1 MSCGKEKELERIGN
15 ASLLLT
21 DSLTVNK
28 LNKRKIVFFTLGIFF
43 VLISLANPQ
52 MGTKSEVV
60 KTNGFDVFL
69 ALDIS
74 KSMLAADMP
83 PSRLDRL
90 KRLSE
95 ELIRSLT
102 GNRIGLIVFAGNA
115 YLQTPLTT
123 DYRALLLFLQTLSP
137 DIVSNQGTNFS
148 SAISVALR
156 YFSYQKANGK
166 ALIILSDGEN
176 HEPGLEDA
184 ARQAAQKEFLR
195 LLSVL
200 VRLKEQKF
208 LIIPVTLIHLKETKM
223 VILSFLNCRKKI
235 YKP

>member
-1 MSCGKEKELERIGN
+1 MFRFEHPAFLFGLCILPLLGLIHFLVLQKKKKELARIGN
-15 ASLLLT
+15 ASLLLNDNST
-21 DSLTVNK
+21 INK

-74 KSMLAADMP
+74 KSMMAADMP
-83 PSRLDRL
+83 TSRLDRL

-148 SAISVALR
+148 SAISLALR
-156 YFSYQKANGK
+156 YFSYKNANGK
-166 ALIILSDGEN
+166 ALIILSDG
-176 HEPGLEDA
+176 
-184 ARQAAQKEFLR
+184 
-195 LLSVL
+195 
-200 VRLKEQKF
+200 
-208 LIIPVTLIHLKETKM
+208 
-223 VILSFLNCRKKI
+223 
-235 YKP
+235 